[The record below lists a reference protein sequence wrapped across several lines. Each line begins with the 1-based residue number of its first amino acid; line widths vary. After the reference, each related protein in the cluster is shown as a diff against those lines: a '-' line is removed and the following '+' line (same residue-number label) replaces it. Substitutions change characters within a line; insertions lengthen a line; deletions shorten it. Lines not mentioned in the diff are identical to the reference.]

1 MKKLL
6 LITTLFLAFACSKDE
21 GDDDNNSSEPQT
33 FLEKYDG
40 YSWKSGSEIQG
51 ITNGTYFYTFVDYS
65 DPDDIVC
72 GKLKKGVQTV
82 DGVQAE
88 VIIIKNE
95 PDELIMEVKIDGVL
109 GQRSRWNVNGET
121 LTDRTTYF
129 DEDGSSSEETY
140 TWTRTSASYSD
151 YCN

>member
-6 LITTLFLAFACSKDE
+6 LLTTLFLAFACSKDDE
-21 GDDDNNSSEPQT
+21 SGET
-33 FLEKYDG
+33 FLKKYDG

-51 ITNGTYFYTFVDYS
+51 ITNGNSIVFVDYR
-65 DPDDIVC
+65 DPDDVEC
-72 GKLKKGVQTV
+72 VKVKEGVQTI
-82 DGVQAE
+82 DGEQVE
-88 VIIIKNE
+88 VVIVKNE
-95 PDELIMEVKIDGVL
+95 PEELIMEIKIDGVVL
-109 GQRSRWNVNGET
+109 SRNRWNVNGET

-140 TWTRTSASYSD
+140 TWIRTNASYSD

>member
-6 LITTLFLAFACSKDE
+6 LLTTLFLAFACSKDDE
-21 GDDDNNSSEPQT
+21 SGET
-33 FLEKYDG
+33 FLKKYDG

-51 ITNGTYFYTFVDYS
+51 ITNGTYFIFFVDYS
-65 DPDDIVC
+65 DPDDVEC
-72 GKLKKGVQTV
+72 VKLKEGVQTI
-82 DGVQAE
+82 DGEQVE
-88 VIIIKNE
+88 VVVVKNE
-95 PDELIMEVKIDGVL
+95 PEELIIELKIDGVV
-109 GQRSRWNVNGET
+109 RSRNRWNVNGET

-140 TWTRTSASYSD
+140 TWTRTNASYSD